1 MIFEN
6 GITPARAGKTCF
18 RALEAQAEWDHPRA
32 CGGKRKLVIAAS
44 GKPRI
49 TPARAG
55 ENLEWFPL
63 ADLEMGSPPRVR
75 GKTPSGVA
83 G

>member
-32 CGGKRKLVIAAS
+32 CGENAS
-44 GKPRI
+44 
-49 TPARAG
+49 
-55 ENLEWFPL
+55 L
-63 ADLEMGSPPRVR
+63 
-75 GKTPSGVA
+75 
-83 G
+83 